1 MDTWT
6 PESPETCRIL
16 KSRIPQKSRLF
27 AKSRDFCEILDFLDS
42 AGFSGFGRISGFRDL
57 GAQNR
62 HSGLQGPESCPDRIP
77 DLRSRSAGLSST
89 CQIGPQV
96 RKSVSGPEILVPGCT
111 YRPLSIATSV
121 ENDWARGGPFWRSP
135 LTLALE
141 TVRF

>member
-77 DLRSRSAGLSST
+77 DLRSRSTGPEQT
-89 CQIGPQV
+89 CGSGRQV
-96 RKSVSGPEILVPGCT
+96 RKPGPDPEILVPGAT
-111 YRPLSIATSV
+111 YRPLSIATLV
-121 ENDWARGGPFWRSP
+121 ENDWARGGPFWRSA

-141 TVRF
+141 TVQF